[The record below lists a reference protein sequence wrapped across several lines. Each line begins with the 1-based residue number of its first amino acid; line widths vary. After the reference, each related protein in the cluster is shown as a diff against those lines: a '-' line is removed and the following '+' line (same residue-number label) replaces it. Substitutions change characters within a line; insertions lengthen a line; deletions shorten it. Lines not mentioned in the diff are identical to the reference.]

1 MSYLD
6 SAHDQCS
13 DIEYDLL
20 NSEKLHYRDINST
33 IKWDWLRVKG
43 IKMTLHFKKRHTLWC

>member
-20 NSEKLHYRDINST
+20 NSENLHDKDINST

-43 IKMTLHFKKRHTLWC
+43 IENDITF